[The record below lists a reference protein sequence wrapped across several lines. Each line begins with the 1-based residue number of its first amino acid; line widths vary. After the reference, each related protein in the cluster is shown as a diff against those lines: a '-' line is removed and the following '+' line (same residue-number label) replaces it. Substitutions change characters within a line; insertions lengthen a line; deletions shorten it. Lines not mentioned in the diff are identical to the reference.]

1 MIFPEILYKISFVS
15 ILVTRVQKRM
25 SPEKRLP
32 LVSDKKEKNFI
43 EIRIEYYG
51 KLSLQFSYKT
61 STKQKYLVLYL

>member
-43 EIRIEYYG
+43 EIEYYG

-61 STKQKYLVLYL
+61 TTKQKYLVLYL